1 MEKKDNANEEIEKI
15 DNHSQ
20 PVVGNQNFLGKAS
33 GSSVVSA
40 ADFAKLML
48 MNKKHG
54 GQNKS
59 KNHKEAK
66 KANIRRNEKYEREAA
81 KQFAAEQHKRMEQE
95 RIEWAPADKDDEKFA
110 KKMAS
115 KMQPKGPSNKEI
127 NKRLAEEEEEKM
139 SSKKK
144 VAKNGWGNVKR

>member
-1 MEKKDNANEEIEKI
+1 MERKNSNDDGIEKI
-15 DNHSQ
+15 NNHSV
-20 PVVGNQNFLGKAS
+20 PVVENTNFLGKAS

-81 KQFAAEQHKRMEQE
+81 KSFA
-95 RIEWAPADKDDEKFA
+95 IE
-110 KKMAS
+110 
-115 KMQPKGPSNKEI
+115 
-127 NKRLAEEEEEKM
+127 
-139 SSKKK
+139 
-144 VAKNGWGNVKR
+144 

>member
-1 MEKKDNANEEIEKI
+1 MERKNSNDDGIEKI
-15 DNHSQ
+15 NNHSV
-20 PVVGNQNFLGKAS
+20 PVVENTNFLGKAS

-59 KNHKEAK
+59 HNHKESK
-66 KANIRRNEKYEREAA
+66 KANIRRNEKFEREAA
-81 KQFAAEQHKRMEQE
+81 KSFAIEQQKRMEQE
-95 RIEWAPADKDDEKFA
+95 RIEWAPQDKDDEKFA
-110 KKMAS
+110 KKMAA
-115 KMQPKGPSNKEI
+115 KMQPKGPSNKEL
-127 NKRLAEEEEEKM
+127 NKKLAEEEEEKM

-144 VAKNGWGNVKR
+144 AKNGWGNTKN